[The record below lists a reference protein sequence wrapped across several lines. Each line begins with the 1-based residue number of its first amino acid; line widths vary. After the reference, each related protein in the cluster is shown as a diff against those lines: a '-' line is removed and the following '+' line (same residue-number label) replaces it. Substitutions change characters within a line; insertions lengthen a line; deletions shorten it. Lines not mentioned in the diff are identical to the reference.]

1 MQLKRIAVS
10 LILFF
15 LLASLCTKNIS
26 ALDQEKEPPLQK
38 KDVPTIEMDLFN
50 MVNIEREKLG
60 LATVRFS
67 PPLSFLARKHS
78 QDMAQREDISHLSTT
93 GETYSDR
100 LVEGGFYFTKN
111 GENVAYSQ
119 TFIPEFIHKGF
130 MDSPGHRANVL
141 DPDFDELGVGVVFKE
156 DKGYYVTQDFVL
168 ALAPKERIE
177 AEAEIEENINKI
189 RRVYS
194 LPPISF
200 LAEANRFARQCS
212 INKAKGRPLPSL
224 PAHFGETN
232 IIYIRSASFEYVY
245 SKYKDKLLNANYETG
260 GLGIEFSRNKESP
273 GGTYYITLLLFP
285 ENRYKS
291 RSKEDLREIVL
302 STINDTRESKGLA
315 SLIADKELDVRAEK
329 SIKMIYSTTND
340 ESITIPRLG
349 SATIVSYI
357 TKDPTLL
364 PEGLK
369 AKIQNNLVD
378 FTRIGIGILFEK
390 NPNFP
395 RGAFWVA
402 ILLEE

>member
-10 LILFF
+10 IFLFF
-15 LLASLCTKNIS
+15 LLASPCTKS
-26 ALDQEKEPPLQK
+26 LTGFEQEKEPSSQK

-50 MVNIEREKLG
+50 LVNIEREKLG
-60 LATVRFS
+60 LAHVRFS

-78 QDMAQREDISHLSTT
+78 QDMAQREDISHLSTS
-93 GETYSDR
+93 GEAYSDR
-100 LVEGGFYFTKN
+100 LVEGGFYFIKN

-119 TFIPEFIHKGF
+119 TFMPEFIHKGF

-141 DPDFDELGVGVVFKE
+141 DPDFDELGIGVVFKK
-156 DKGYYVTQDFVL
+156 DKGYYVTQDFVR
-168 ALAPKERIE
+168 ALAPKGRIE
-177 AEAEIEENINKI
+177 AEAEVEENINKI

-200 LAEANRFARQCS
+200 LKEANRFAQQCS
-212 INKAKGRPLPSL
+212 INKAKGRPLPSI
-224 PAHFGETN
+224 PAHFGESH
-232 IIYIRSASFEYVY
+232 IVYIRSASFEYVY
-245 SKYKDKLLNANYETG
+245 SKYKDKLLNINYESG
-260 GLGIEFSRNKESP
+260 GLGIEFSRNEESP

-291 RSKEDLREIVL
+291 RSNEDLNQIVFR
-302 STINDTRESKGLA
+302 TINDTRESKGLA
-315 SLIADKELDVRAEK
+315 SLIADKELSVRAEK
-329 SIKMIYSTTND
+329 SIKMIYSKMNN
-340 ESITIPRLG
+340 ESITIPRLRG
-349 SATIVSYI
+349 STVISYV

-369 AKIQNNLVD
+369 AKIENNFID
-378 FTRIGIGILFEK
+378 FTRIGIGILFGK
-390 NPNFP
+390 NPKFP